1 MANYT
6 SYKRINGGDLPDS
19 VLTSTMIAPNA
30 LATWNVKWFFGQP
43 TVCSTGCCCA
53 WTVPTGVTRMYIEMW
68 GAGGSGHGS
77 CNCSR
82 CWNYIGAGGGYYNAK
97 MITTTAGCTYT
108 VCAAGNGNCCR
119 QECVGCQGCASYV
132 NGFNLSN
139 FCALGGA
146 GGCGVNSWDMTQS
159 SCYSCCLAPGANGGD
174 FGMGN
179 HTGSSWRPLGSFCH
193 CHGKW
198 AYPTA
203 APFIGTNVRQ
213 VLHSC
218 WVRCG
223 CWTVPYGH
231 GGQGAM
237 GSLCG
242 SSCCGQGGMGGPGL
256 VKITYV

>member
-1 MANYT
+1 MATYR
-6 SYKRINGGDLPDS
+6 SYKKINGSILPDS
-19 VLTSTMIAPNA
+19 FITSSMISNNA
-30 LATWNVKWFFGQP
+30 FATWNVKWFFGEP
-43 TVCSTGCCCA
+43 CACSTGCCCL
-53 WTVPTGVTRMYIEMW
+53 WQVPTGVSRMYIEMW
-68 GAGGSGHGS
+68 GGGGGGHGS

-82 CWNYIGAGGGYYNAK
+82 CQNYIGAQGGYYNAK
-97 MITTTAGCTYT
+97 MIDTTPGCQYT
-108 VCAAGNGNCCR
+108 VCAGGNSNCCR
-119 QECVGCQGCASYV
+119 LECTGCYGCTSFV
-132 NGFNLSN
+132 NGYNLSN
-139 FCALGGA
+139 FCAIGGA
-146 GGCGVNSWDMTQS
+146 PGCAIGSWDMTCFS
-159 SCYSCCLAPGANGGD
+159 EFPCCLGPGANGGD

-179 HTGSSWRPLGSFCH
+179 HAGGSWRPLGVFCH

-218 WVRCG
+218 WIRCG

-237 GSLCG
+237 TNVCG

-256 VKITYV
+256 VKISYV